1 MSTDTKQNI
10 EQDVRLIQR
19 NLAKGF
25 ISRADIDRRLASLP
39 DVADKGEWIDIMPEE
54 TAASEED

>member
-1 MSTDTKQNI
+1 MSTDTKLNI

-25 ISRADIDRRLASLP
+25 ISRGEIDKRLATLP
-39 DVADKGEWIDIMPEE
+39 DVADKGEWIDIMSED
-54 TAASEED
+54 TGASEED